1 MEDPADRSDFVFLD
15 AQVYEGNSFN
25 YANTAF
31 RSLIEQLESKRLR
44 LVTTDITVRET
55 MAGIEKNLKRDLAQ
69 VRKSVKDARVLRNC
83 DLPDV
88 GTALAAL
95 DVDKIVAHV
104 QKGFTDF
111 LAKHKAHVI
120 DTSTQPAGDVFTKY
134 FTETPPFGT
143 GDKKAEFPDA
153 FALQALLEWCQ
164 DNNEELFVVSGD
176 KPIRDACKEHA
187 NLFSMES
194 LAQLLDHV
202 TADKKLA
209 EFIRS
214 EVMKRSE
221 EIGKRAAHDFQDR
234 MYNIDEEN
242 GDVEIEVESVK
253 VDGEPDILDVSQHQ
267 GIVEMRFEV
276 NFLAHLSYDDSDTGT
291 YDHEDKRM
299 VFMKHVNET
308 QNKTEELVVE
318 VRVGFDEIDPAGFN
332 IDNVQLTSPDE
343 SYSFST
349 SKWDGYPWK

>member
-25 YANTAF
+25 YTNTAF
-31 RSLIEQLESKRLR
+31 RSLIEQLESKRLH

-55 MAGIEKNLKRDLAQ
+55 MVGIENNLKHDLAK
-69 VRKSVKDARVLRNC
+69 VRKAVRDARVLRNC
-83 DLPDV
+83 DVPDV

-95 DVDKIVAHV
+95 DVDRIVAHV
-104 QKGFTDF
+104 QKEFTDF
-111 LAKHKAHVI
+111 LAKYKAHVI
-120 DTSTQPAGDVFTKY
+120 DTSTQPAGDVFNKY
-134 FTETPPFGT
+134 FAATPPFGT

-153 FALQALLEWCQ
+153 FALQALLEWCEQ
-164 DNNEELFVVSGD
+164 NNEELFVVSGD
-176 KPIRDACKEHA
+176 KPIRDACKEHT
-187 NLFSMES
+187 NLFPMES

-202 TADKKLA
+202 TADKTLA

-214 EVMKRSE
+214 EVTKHSE
-221 EIGKRAAHDFQDR
+221 EIGKTAAHDFQDR
-234 MYNIDEEN
+234 MYNIDDEN

-253 VDGEPDILDVSQHQ
+253 VDGEPELLDVSQHQ
-267 GIVEMRFEV
+267 GIVEMRFQV
-276 NFLAHLSYDDSDTGT
+276 SFLAHLSYDDSDTGT

-308 QNKTEELVVE
+308 QKKTEELVVE
-318 VRVGFDEIDPAGFN
+318 IQVGFDGIDPADFS
-332 IDNVQLTSPDE
+332 IDKVQLTFPDE